1 MLTVDQLNKIAF
13 ARGYQAI
20 ADSYTEAEEV
30 WRELVPAGK
39 IVVPST
45 ESMTDY
51 PYGDRSIMPIGLG
64 DLHEIEEGQRVP
76 QDIIGEGPVRQCKL
90 RTLATALTVTEDM
103 LMLRD
108 AETRLVRD
116 VIDWGRRVAGA
127 ASRFRNVYIA
137 GMFQKGTLAAG
148 SARYFGNAYRGTPD
162 ANTGFIYD
170 GKPWFAASGN
180 AHPFQGYT
188 GTVAADAGVNLFA
201 TSPLTSANLQN
212 GYTQFTVT
220 NARDERYQAISNRPT
235 VILAGAAMRQT
246 VAAITESDLLP
257 GGSNNDSNA
266 FKGLLRPVIWDRLS
280 DDSDAWWL
288 LADDPGLLVYDSGI
302 PEIRTRVNEATRT
315 VTFEGYIRFGA
326 VVTDWRG
333 AACANKATT

>member
-13 ARGYQAI
+13 DRGYQAI
-20 ADSYTEAEEV
+20 ADSYTEADEV
-30 WRELVPAGK
+30 WRELLPADK

-45 ESMTDY
+45 ETLTDY
-51 PYGDRSIMPIGLG
+51 PYGDRKIMPIGLG
-64 DLHEIEEGQRVP
+64 ELHEIEEGQRVP
-76 QDIIGEGPVRQCKL
+76 QDLIGEGPVRQCKL

-127 ASRFRNVYIA
+127 ASRFRNDFIA

-148 SARYFGNAYRGTPD
+148 STKYFNNAYRGTPD
-162 ANTGFIYD
+162 SNAGFIYD

-180 AHPFQGYT
+180 AHPAQGYT
-188 GTVAADAGVNLFA
+188 GSVGSFGENLIA
-201 TSPLTSANLQN
+201 TAPLTSANVQTA
-212 GYTQFTVT
+212 YSTMSVT
-220 NARDERYQAISNRPT
+220 NAYDERYQPISIRPT
-235 VILAGAAMRQT
+235 VLLAGGSMRQT

-257 GGSNNDSNA
+257 GGSNNDANA
-266 FKGLLRPVIWDRLS
+266 FRGLLRPVIWDRLT
-280 DDSDAWWL
+280 DDTDAWWM
-288 LADDPGLLVYDSGI
+288 LADDPGMMVYDSGI

-315 VTFEGYIRFGA
+315 VTFEGFIRFGA
-326 VVTDWRG
+326 VITDWRG
-333 AACANKATT
+333 AICANKATS

>member
-13 ARGYQAI
+13 DRGYQAI
-20 ADSYTEAEEV
+20 ADSYTEADEV
-30 WRELVPAGK
+30 WRELLPADK

-45 ESMTDY
+45 ETLTDY
-51 PYGDRSIMPIGLG
+51 PYGDRKIMPIGLG
-64 DLHEIEEGQRVP
+64 ELHEIEEGQRVP
-76 QDIIGEGPVRQCKL
+76 QDLIGEGPVRQCKL

-127 ASRFRNVYIA
+127 ASRFRNDFIA

-148 SARYFGNAYRGTPD
+148 STKYFNNAYRGTPD
-162 ANTGFIYD
+162 SNAGFVYD
-170 GKPWFAASGN
+170 GKPWYAAAGN
-180 AHPFQGYT
+180 EHPAQGFT
-188 GTVAADAGVNLFA
+188 GSTGAFGANLIA
-201 TSPLTSANLQN
+201 SAPLTSANVQAA
-212 GYTQFTVT
+212 YTQMSVT
-220 NARDERYQAISNRPT
+220 NAYDERFQPISIRPT
-235 VILAGAAMRQT
+235 VLLAGGSMRQT

-257 GGSNNDSNA
+257 GGSNNDANA
-266 FKGLLRPVIWDRLS
+266 FRGLLRPVIWDRLT

-288 LADDPGLLVYDSGI
+288 LADDPGMMVYDSGI

-315 VTFEGYIRFGA
+315 VTFEGFIRFGA
-326 VVTDWRG
+326 VITDWRG
-333 AACANKATT
+333 AIAANKATS